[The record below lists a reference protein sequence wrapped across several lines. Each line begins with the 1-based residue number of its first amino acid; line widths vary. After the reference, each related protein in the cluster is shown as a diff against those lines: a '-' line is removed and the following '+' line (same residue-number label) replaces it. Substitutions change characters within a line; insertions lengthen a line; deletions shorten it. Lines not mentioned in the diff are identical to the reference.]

1 MQIRGKGGNASSR
14 NFQLEREQWTDGWT
28 VEASYRDTCPNL
40 KTQADWQSG
49 LQVNVAQYQQTIKGR
64 NVEGSQPLGII
75 PIE

>member
-1 MQIRGKGGNASSR
+1 MDR
-14 NFQLEREQWTDGWT
+14 LDGWT
-28 VEASYRDTCPNL
+28 VKASYRDACTNL
-40 KTQADWQSG
+40 KTQADWQSS